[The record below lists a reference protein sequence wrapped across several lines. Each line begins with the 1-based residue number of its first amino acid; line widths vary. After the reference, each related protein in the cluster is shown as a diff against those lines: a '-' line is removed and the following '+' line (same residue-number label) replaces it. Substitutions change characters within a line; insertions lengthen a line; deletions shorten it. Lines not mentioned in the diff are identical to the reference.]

1 MMKTRRRSK
10 AAKAAAVDEQPQ
22 ESATRES
29 TPAPPSA
36 VEPVMSIMIPAD
48 VKVDVLAALLPGV
61 SLMSPSPEDIQAMYK
76 LLTVQAKEVD
86 ATQRELDGAHATL
99 ERTGVELDQALQ
111 DKELAVQELQE
122 TLTNVQKELAQVK
135 QEKEELAASRNAL
148 QTQLVSLTTNQSISS
163 TEVETLRHRV
173 DDAEREK
180 RDLVVVVSRLREDIT
195 QRDAEEILTLR
206 NNLRQA
212 RQEYQAL
219 ESQLRELRSSD
230 TATKFKV
237 DSLTQQL
244 ELAKGEAERTS
255 AELAAKTD
263 EFAKYRRAKHAEL
276 AQLQASHDSLAQTHA
291 ATESTLKTLQS
302 QHSAQ
307 THQLTQALARIQDLT
322 GQLAEQEATFSSEAA
337 GLKRLVEMMEAR
349 EAQAK
354 AIVDSIENEWAGV
367 GERAERREA
376 VLKEEIEEQ
385 RHRAEEA
392 EKRVDELQAVLD
404 RIDRGEFPLP
414 NFAGGSAPVTPARGL
429 STPGW
434 SGTPSD
440 MLMQG
445 MMGLS
450 PTVALASRSQR
461 GGRTFSEIYADY
473 VRLQEDYA
481 KKSAEYDHMDRTL
494 SAVLAQIEERAPI
507 LAQQRAEYERLQSE
521 ATQLASQL
529 AQALSER
536 DAHASAAEDN
546 AVKYAQSMR
555 ENEILQKQL
564 ADLGRQIR
572 VLLKDLGRQQD
583 PTLPPE
589 DELELDDSTVPE
601 ELTADI
607 FITNNLVLY
616 RSIPQLQEQNQRLLK
631 MVRELGTK
639 LESEE
644 KDYKEQLDR
653 EQSEA
658 IREAHEAM
666 KLLQEQLE
674 SHKKS
679 SEVKIQAYM
688 KERDSLKSLLAR
700 ERAANGRGAGAINGH
715 DETPVPHS
723 DLAKE
728 LHEVQSQFEA
738 YRTEIG
744 VDTLR
749 LREEVIAAQ
758 REANQLHAAL
768 AKANAKGDF
777 LNDRI
782 RMMQE
787 QNTMQSRE
795 LDNLTKRNQQLYDQY
810 TRIDIEC
817 NRVSEELLASNSLVE
832 QLRNESANLRAEKRI
847 WESVQTRLVEEN
859 KSLSVERSRL
869 ADLMT
874 NIQRMHGDVERSGEN
889 DKRRLE
895 SQIKML
901 ENQTQE
907 LRAQLNNERD
917 SIRHASLQKD
927 IEIKELQTK
936 VEKGAQELAK
946 TRESF
951 IEAETSRKHLEERV
965 EDLTKQLRGNEEK
978 LAVYERRASSINGIA
993 QHASQDLSREQQ
1005 LEAEVAELRSALK
1018 IAEVDLAT
1026 ARGHVQQFQEIA
1038 QANEAAL
1045 ATLNAAHDEYKAA
1058 TEAELTKRQASCTL
1072 LCYLFMTDALST
1084 QRDLAQSHQKYAQL
1098 QEAFENERIAWAND
1112 KKMLEDTIVDMSTS
1126 ERHSESDRA
1135 SRENELRQQ
1144 EERAKAA
1151 EERYS
1156 HEVLAHAEAIKTIDE
1171 LKQQLSRAQA
1181 AARDNSAA
1189 SETAKAK
1196 LASSEASWRQQKE
1209 ALDKEIADLN
1219 TRCKDL
1225 ASQNNILHQ
1234 HLESVSSQAARIRQ
1248 AVDSSSVPAEGDA
1261 IDDADTKLS
1270 ELRSV
1275 VAYLRKEKE
1284 IVDLQFE
1291 LSKQENTRLKT
1302 QIEHLTQALEEA
1314 RKTLSEERE
1323 RAVENATSEA
1333 QHQELLERINQL
1345 TILRESN
1352 ATLRADCEAQARRAR
1367 DLDAKLRQLSG
1378 ELEPTKEQLRF
1389 ARAELEAKE
1398 QHIKR
1403 LEEENLKWKERNSQL
1418 LTKVSHPRSLQ
1429 YDRIDPAEVQ
1439 SLKEEIEHLKTS
1451 KADLER
1457 EINQREEQI
1466 KSQAAKITGLEES
1479 AQKLKEI
1486 GQKNNAQYRSR
1497 FATWTAQQTEMS
1509 ATIEDLKTQLQTV
1522 TEEYDRLKQAQSEA
1536 GSTST
1541 SDADKEALSQQLEV
1555 LRIEKTSLEK
1565 QLEAERAAH
1574 AEHSSRLAELEVSVT
1589 SLRKERDELQAE
1601 KSAWTNPEIAA
1612 AAPPESQQ
1620 QWETEKVELIKA
1632 RDEAAAQAK
1641 AALEQAQKAIED
1653 NKSIKLANEKFQTRM
1668 QEVVQARAADAK
1680 KYAAR
1685 EEAAVAA
1692 AVEKLRGELQNVAP
1706 TAGTSNDELI
1716 NQHKQEL
1723 RVLEERLIKK
1733 HQEELQAAVDIAV
1746 SAAKQETSTATSAA
1760 DGDQSAAI
1768 EAAISAHEA
1777 KLKEQREQE
1786 IAAAVERGR
1795 MEQAAKIKLK
1805 DQQLMKVQGR
1815 LRELEAQ
1822 LLELEHKGIIPPKSA
1837 AGTAPNKAALSTS
1850 ATVPAAKPAT
1860 SSTSTATASASGA
1873 TPSATTAVPANLPR
1887 KPSVVQPRGL
1897 ARGVTRGA
1905 GRGALSIRGAA
1916 PGGRGGAPVASTSET
1931 PADGTAGSVSIMGA
1945 AGKRARED
1953 SGETATD
1960 DSLAKRLKP
1969 ADGTS
1974 KPVPIRRDRVPP
1986 PS

>member
-10 AAKAAAVDEQPQ
+10 AAKTAAVDEPQPD
-22 ESATRES
+22 SATRES

-36 VEPVMSIMIPAD
+36 IEPVLSVMIPAD
-48 VKVDVLAALLPGV
+48 VKVDVLSALLPGV

-76 LLTVQAKEVD
+76 LIIAQTSEVD
-86 ATQRELDGAHATL
+86 ASQRELDGAHAAL
-99 ERTGVELDQALQ
+99 ERTGIELEQALQ
-111 DKELAVQELQE
+111 DKESAVQELQE
-122 TLTNVQKELAQVK
+122 TLTNVQKELSQVK
-135 QEKEELAASRNAL
+135 QEKEELATSQNAL
-148 QTQLVSLTTNQSISS
+148 QAQLVALTNNQTLSS
-163 TEVETLRHRV
+163 TEVETLKHRV

-195 QRDAEEILTLR
+195 QRDEEIMTLR

-212 RQEYQAL
+212 RQDHQAL
-219 ESQLRELRSSD
+219 ESQLRELRSSE

-244 ELAKGEAERTS
+244 KLAKAEAERAS
-255 AELAAKTD
+255 AELAAKTE

-276 AQLQASHDSLAQTHA
+276 AQLQASHDALAQTHA

-302 QHSAQ
+302 QHSSQ
-307 THQLTQALARIQDLT
+307 THQFMQALARIQDLT

-349 EAQAK
+349 ETQAK
-354 AIVDSIENEWAGV
+354 AIVDTIEKEWADV

-385 RHRAEEA
+385 KHRAEEA
-392 EKRVDELQAVLD
+392 EKRIDELQAVLD

-414 NFAGGSAPVTPARGL
+414 NFASGSMPVTPARGF
-429 STPGW
+429 STPGRN
-434 SGTPSD
+434 GTPSD
-440 MLMQG
+440 LMTQG

-461 GGRTFSEIYADY
+461 GGKTFSEIYADY
-473 VRLQEDYA
+473 VRLQEEYA

-546 AVKYAQSMR
+546 SVKLSQSTK
-555 ENEILQKQL
+555 ENGILQKQL

-572 VLLKDLGRQQD
+572 VLLKELGRQQD
-583 PTLPPE
+583 PTLPPD
-589 DELELDDSTVPE
+589 DEIDFDESTE

-631 MVRELGTK
+631 MVRELGGK

-700 ERAANGRGAGAINGH
+700 ERAAGGRTVVDINGH
-715 DETPVPHS
+715 DETFAPQS

-728 LHEVQSQFEA
+728 LQEVQNQYEV

-744 VDTLR
+744 VDTVR

-768 AKANAKGDF
+768 AKANAKIEF
-777 LNDRI
+777 LNDRH
-782 RMMQE
+782 RMAQDQNMMQ
-787 QNTMQSRE
+787 NRE
-795 LDNLTKRNQQLYDQY
+795 LENLTKRNQQLYDQY

-817 NRVSEELLASNSLVE
+817 NRVSEELLAGNGLVE
-832 QLRNESANLRAEKRI
+832 QLRNECANLRAEKKI
-847 WESVQTRLVEEN
+847 WEDIQSRLVEDN
-859 KSLSVERSRL
+859 KALTIERSRL

-874 NIQRMHGDVERSGEN
+874 NVQRMHGDLERSGEN
-889 DKRRLE
+889 DRRRLE
-895 SQIKML
+895 SQIKLL

-907 LRAQLNNERD
+907 LRTQLNNERD
-917 SIRHASLQKD
+917 SIRHATLQKD
-927 IEIKELQTK
+927 IEIKELQAK
-936 VEKGAQELAK
+936 VEKAAHDFAK
-946 TRESF
+946 TRESLVG
-951 IEAETSRKHLEERV
+951 AETSKKHLEERV
-965 EDLTKQLRGNEEK
+965 EDLTKQLQGNEEK
-978 LAVYERRASSINGIA
+978 LAVYERRASGASGIGH
-993 QHASQDLSREQQ
+993 HANQDLSREQQ

-1018 IAEVDLAT
+1018 VAEVDLAT
-1026 ARGHVQQFQEIA
+1026 ARSHVQQFQEIA
-1038 QANEAAL
+1038 SANEAAL
-1045 ATLNAAHDEYKAA
+1045 ATLNATHDEYKAS
-1058 TEAELTKRQASCTL
+1058 TEAELTTREAE
-1072 LCYLFMTDALST
+1072 YNAL
-1084 QRDLAQSHQKYAQL
+1084 QEKFEGAQQELAQFNQKYAQL
-1098 QEAFENERIAWAND
+1098 QETFETERVAWAND
-1112 KKMLEDTIVDMSTS
+1112 KKTLEDTIVDMSTS
-1126 ERHSESDRA
+1126 ERSSENDRT
-1135 SRENELRQQ
+1135 SRETELRQQ

-1156 HEVLAHAEAIKTIDE
+1156 HEVLAHAESIKTVDALRE
-1171 LKQQLSRAQA
+1171 QLSKAQT
-1181 AARDNSAA
+1181 AARDNLAAALTASAKLTS
-1189 SETAKAK
+1189 SET
-1196 LASSEASWRQQKE
+1196 SWRQQKD
-1209 ALDKEIADLN
+1209 ALDKEITDLN

-1248 AVDSSSVPAEGDA
+1248 AADSSSAVAAEGDA
-1261 IDDADTKLS
+1261 LEDADTKLS

-1284 IVDLQFE
+1284 IVDLQLE
-1291 LSKQENTRLKT
+1291 LSKQENTRLKS
-1302 QIEHLTQALEEA
+1302 QIEHLSQALEET

-1352 ATLRADCEAQARRAR
+1352 ATLRADCESHARRAR
-1367 DLDAKLRQLSG
+1367 ELDTKLKQLSG
-1378 ELEPTKEQLRF
+1378 ELEPTREQLRV
-1389 ARAELEAKE
+1389 AQAELQAKE
-1398 QHIKR
+1398 HQVKR

-1418 LTKVSHPRSLQ
+1418 LTK

-1439 SLKEEIEHLKTS
+1439 SLKDEIELLKVS
-1451 KADLER
+1451 KASMER
-1457 EINQREEQI
+1457 EIDQREEQL
-1466 KSQAAKITGLEES
+1466 KSQAAKIASLEEH
-1479 AQKLKEI
+1479 AHKMKEI
-1486 GQKNNAQYRSR
+1486 GQKNNSQYRAR
-1497 FATWTAQQTEMS
+1497 FATWTAQQTEMT
-1509 ATIEDLKTQLQTV
+1509 ATITDLKTQLETV
-1522 TEEYDRLKQAQSEA
+1522 TEERDRLKQANPEA
-1536 GSTST
+1536 GAATV
-1541 SDADKEALSQQLEV
+1541 SDVDKEALSQQLET
-1555 LRIEKTSLEK
+1555 LRAEKESSAQ
-1565 QLEAERAAH
+1565 QLEAEKAAH
-1574 AEHSSRLAELEVSVT
+1574 AEHSAKLTELEELVA
-1589 SLRKERDELQAE
+1589 SLQKERDDLKAE
-1601 KSAWTNPEIAA
+1601 KSNWIKSDGT
-1612 AAPPESQQ
+1612 AAPQPESQQ
-1620 QWETEKVELIKA
+1620 QWEAEKKGLMKA
-1632 RDEAAAQAK
+1632 RDDAVAQAK
-1641 AALEQAQKAIED
+1641 AALEQAQKAAED
-1653 NKSIKLANEKFQTRM
+1653 VKSIKFANEKFQTRL
-1668 QEVVQARAADAK
+1668 QELSQARAADAQK
-1680 KYAAR
+1680 SAAR

-1692 AVEKLRGELQNVAP
+1692 AVEKLRKELQDTAP
-1706 TAGTSNDELI
+1706 ATSPSTDELI
-1716 NQHKQEL
+1716 NKHKKELQEL
-1723 RVLEERLIKK
+1723 ETRLAKK
-1733 HQEELQAAVDIAV
+1733 HEEELQAAVDAAV
-1746 SAAKQETSTATSAA
+1746 AAAKRDSAPATSSSG
-1760 DGDQSAAI
+1760 GDQAAAI
-1768 EAAISAHEA
+1768 EAAIAAHEA
-1777 KLKEQREQE
+1777 KAKEQREQDL
-1786 IAAAVERGR
+1786 AAAVDRGR

-1805 DQQLMKVQGR
+1805 DQQLMKVQSR
-1815 LRELEAQ
+1815 LKELETQ
-1822 LLELEHKGIIPPKSA
+1822 LLELENKGIIPRRNA
-1837 AGTAPNKAALSTS
+1837 AGNAPNKTAPAASTAPT
-1850 ATVPAAKPAT
+1850 ATAPAKPAAET
-1860 SSTSTATASASGA
+1860 APAAVASTSG
-1873 TPSATTAVPANLPR
+1873 TTAVGQANLPR
-1887 KPSVVQPRGL
+1887 KPSAIQPARGL
-1897 ARGVTRGA
+1897 ARGVTRGV

-1916 PGGRGGAPVASTSET
+1916 PGGRGGAPAASTS
-1931 PADGTAGSVSIMGA
+1931 ANAAGGASNGVSIMGA
-1945 AGKRARED
+1945 AGKRARDET
-1953 SGETATD
+1953 GEAATD

-1986 PS
+1986 PP